1 MIALDASVLVAHLY
15 PYDDHH
21 GAATRFL
28 LDAGNEPLVAH
39 SLTLAEVLVGGVRVN
54 KGEEMLA
61 DLLAV
66 GIKLARHGDD
76 EPLRLA
82 RLRTTTGLK
91 LPDCCV
97 LDTALGNAATLATFD
112 AALAKAAHRLNVQVA
127 P

>member
-15 PYDDHH
+15 PYDEHH
-21 GAATRFL
+21 EAATRFL
-28 LDAGNEPLVAH
+28 LDASDELLVAH
-39 SLTLAEVLVGGVRVN
+39 SLTLAEVLLGGVKIN
-54 KGEEMLA
+54 QGEEMLA
-61 DLLAV
+61 DLLAL
-66 GIKLARHGDD
+66 GIELARRGDD

-91 LPDCCV
+91 LPGCCV

-112 AALAKAAHRLNVQVA
+112 VALARAAHQLNLRVA